1 MFHDVSPVRRLVSL
15 WMRRCDLQRRSR
27 LLGMQKTIFIALAGL
42 VGTLLRYWLS
52 GFVARRYGETFPW
65 GTMAVN
71 LIGCLVT
78 GAVFFLTEERFLVS
92 PTVRTVIL
100 IGLLGGFT
108 TFSSYGLQ
116 TFTLLRDGEFGLAI
130 LNVVTSNILGLFMVW
145 IGYVLGRVL

>member
-1 MFHDVSPVRRLVSL
+1 ML
-15 WMRRCDLQRRSR
+15 
-27 LLGMQKTIFIALAGL
+27 
-42 VGTLLRYWLS
+42 GTLLRYWLS
-52 GFVARRYGETFPW
+52 GYVARQYGETFPW

-78 GAVFFLTEERFLVS
+78 GAVFYVTEERFLIN

-116 TFTLLRDGEFGLAI
+116 TFTLLRDGEYGLATFNVAVS
-130 LNVVTSNILGLFMVW
+130 NVVGLLMVW
-145 IGYVLGRVL
+145 AGYVSSKAL

>member
-1 MFHDVSPVRRLVSL
+1 
-15 WMRRCDLQRRSR
+15 
-27 LLGMQKTIFIALAGL
+27 MQKTIFIALAGL

-52 GFVARRYGETFPW
+52 GFVARQYGETFPW

-71 LIGCLVT
+71 LIGCFVA
-78 GAVFFLTEERFLVS
+78 GAVFFLTEERFLAS

-145 IGYVLGRVL
+145 IGYVLGRAL